1 LKAARERS
9 VILRVTG
16 IGGAAR
22 TLAEI
27 AQLDTIF
34 REWGSQVEFR

>member
-1 LKAARERS
+1 VS
-9 VILRVTG
+9 G
-16 IGGAAR
+16 QGR

-34 REWGSQVEFR
+34 RAWGSEVEFR